1 MSSKYK
7 LCTIYW
13 INSKKKKTKKLP
25 DLWLL
30 NLCID
35 IHVYVNFSI
44 KYVRFKY
51 LLKYYDFGRRK
62 ILIYIKKIPK
72 HLHCLNINSSI
83 KFLFLFFSDTI
94 FFLNFEVSFQAK
106 KKIQKNIKVFVM
118 LMYHNIFVN
127 SFAIYLQQKILLYLR
142 IKQFR
147 QYIKK

>member
-13 INSKKKKTKKLP
+13 INSKKKTKKLP

-44 KYVRFKY
+44 KYVQFKY
-51 LLKYYDFGRRK
+51 LLKYYDFGRKK
-62 ILIYIKKIPK
+62 ILIYIKKFQNIYTV
-72 HLHCLNINSSI
+72 LNINSSI

-94 FFLNFEVSFQAK
+94 FFLNLKYHFKQKKNSKEYKSDCNVNVS
-106 KKIQKNIKVFVM
+106 
-118 LMYHNIFVN
+118 
-127 SFAIYLQQKILLYLR
+127 
-142 IKQFR
+142 
-147 QYIKK
+147 

>member
-13 INSKKKKTKKLP
+13 INSKKKKTKLP

-44 KYVRFKY
+44 KYVQFKY
-51 LLKYYDFGRRK
+51 LLKYYDFGRKK
-62 ILIYIKKIPK
+62 ILIYIKKFQNIYTV
-72 HLHCLNINSSI
+72 LNINSSI
-83 KFLFLFFSDTI
+83 KFLFPFFSDTI

-106 KKIQKNIKVFVM
+106 IKF
-118 LMYHNIFVN
+118 
-127 SFAIYLQQKILLYLR
+127 KR
-142 IKQFR
+142 I
-147 QYIKK
+147 

>member
-13 INSKKKKTKKLP
+13 INSQKKNQP

-44 KYVRFKY
+44 KYVQFKY
-51 LLKYYDFGRRK
+51 LLKYYDFGRKK
-62 ILIYIKKIPK
+62 ILIYIKKYQNIYTV
-72 HLHCLNINSSI
+72 LNINSSI

-94 FFLNFEVSFQAK
+94 FFLNFKESFQATT
-106 KKIQKNIKVFVM
+106 KIQKNIKVFVM
-118 LMYHNIFVN
+118 LMYHNKFVN
-127 SFAIYLQQKILLYLR
+127 IFAIYQQ
-142 IKQFR
+142 
-147 QYIKK
+147 

>member
-13 INSKKKKTKKLP
+13 INSKKKNQQ

-44 KYVRFKY
+44 KYVQFKY
-51 LLKYYDFGRRK
+51 LLKYYDFGRK
-62 ILIYIKKIPK
+62 KTLIYIKKFQNIYTV
-72 HLHCLNINSSI
+72 LNINSSI

-94 FFLNFEVSFQAK
+94 FFLNLKYHFKQ
-106 KKIQKNIKVFVM
+106 KKIQKNIKVIVM
-118 LMYHNIFVN
+118 LMYHNKFVN
-127 SFAIYLQQKILLYLR
+127 IFAIYMQ
-142 IKQFR
+142 
-147 QYIKK
+147 

>member
-13 INSKKKKTKKLP
+13 INSKKNKKKIP

-51 LLKYYDFGRRK
+51 LLKYYDFGK
-62 ILIYIKKIPK
+62 KKFDIYKKIPK
-72 HLHCLNINSSI
+72 HLHCI
-83 KFLFLFFSDTI
+83 KHKFIHQISFSFLFRHNLFI
-94 FFLNFEVSFQAK
+94 NFEVSFQAK
-106 KKIQKNIKVFVM
+106 KK
-118 LMYHNIFVN
+118 N
-127 SFAIYLQQKILLYLR
+127 SKEYKCL
-142 IKQFR
+142 
-147 QYIKK
+147 

>member
-13 INSKKKKTKKLP
+13 INSKKKKTKQP

-44 KYVRFKY
+44 KYVQFKY
-51 LLKYYDFGRRK
+51 LLKYYDFGRKK
-62 ILIYIKKIPK
+62 ILIYIKKFQNIYTV
-72 HLHCLNINSSI
+72 LNINSSI

-106 KKIQKNIKVFVM
+106 KKNQKNIKVIVM
-118 LMYHNIFVN
+118 LMYHNKFVN
-127 SFAIYLQQKILLYLR
+127 IFAIYMQ
-142 IKQFR
+142 
-147 QYIKK
+147 